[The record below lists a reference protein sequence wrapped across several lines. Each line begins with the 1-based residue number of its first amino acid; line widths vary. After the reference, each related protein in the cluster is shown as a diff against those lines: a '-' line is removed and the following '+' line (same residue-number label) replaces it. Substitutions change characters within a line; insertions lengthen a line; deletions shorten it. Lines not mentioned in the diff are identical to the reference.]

1 MQGDKKTRQIPA
13 LGHHPHVPAAQ
24 AFCSDHPPP
33 QGTMGLRDM
42 LRKKDG
48 TDGTDNVTAAEGQ
61 PAARK
66 LGGTDIT
73 FVRTATSSQE
83 RVCPP
88 PAEANEDLLSPKAS
102 VRSPRRSLDV
112 FWSNRPRSESASS
125 QASHSS
131 RRRLSERLH
140 LSRSPESSDHVPVNL
155 PDITQSNDPDD
166 QSQWERRATLLAKQP
181 IVPGV
186 PGALPSLSTNI
197 PQLGVGHRD
206 RSAGPSPVSS
216 KTIDQDIQEAI
227 RLHEEGDLERST
239 SMFGQ
244 LADPQ
249 GANNPLS
256 QVLYGLALRHGW
268 GCEANLARAV
278 KYLTAAASSSAAV
291 EQLALE
297 AGMKKG
303 GAAKGELVMAIFELA
318 NCFRHGWGLGRD
330 PFAAKQYYETAAN
343 LGDSDA
349 MNEVAWCYLEGFGCK
364 KDKVSRGPP
373 VSWTG
378 PSATPAAPLCHPAGL
393 DGHAL

>member
-1 MQGDKKTRQIPA
+1 
-13 LGHHPHVPAAQ
+13 
-24 AFCSDHPPP
+24 
-33 QGTMGLRDM
+33 MGLRDM

-364 KDKVSRGPP
+364 KDKH
-373 VSWTG
+373 
-378 PSATPAAPLCHPAGL
+378 AAAQYYRLAERSGSKTLGNTWIWKEKYDPHEQGKK
-393 DGHAL
+393 